1 MQRNRHQQEP
11 SSPPHKQG
19 IALNIFFRGKNAIE
33 KKKIVEPP
41 QSSSASTSPQK
52 KPPVRTAFY
61 YVLDRL
67 FCMKSKTWEK
77 SFDEKRIQQKGGKIA
92 EKKRIFL
99 SSTPARLAFVAV
111 AGFVVIFSLS
121 MAYILRDL
129 PSPRRLTSG
138 ENFSVSTQIFDRHG
152 KLLYEVFAGEN
163 RTPIKIDTLPA
174 YVYQASIAI
183 EDQNFYSH
191 IGFDITGILRA
202 ARNTLER
209 KRLEGGSTITQQL
222 VKYALLSRERSIN
235 RKLKEAVLAVTTEL
249 LYSKKQ
255 ILEMYINYISY
266 GGTSVGIESAA
277 HRYFN
282 KPASKLTI
290 AEAAVLAGLPQ
301 SPTRFSPFGP
311 TPEDAKKRQL
321 EVLRRMRED
330 NYITKAQEDSAAHEA
345 LQYAVSRTDIQAPHF
360 VFYVRDLLYAKYGVD
375 RVEKGGLRVTTSL
388 DLDLQNV
395 AQASLSA
402 EITRLQGYRVGNGAG
417 MVIKPDT
424 GEILSMIGSK
434 DYFDTSEDGQVNV
447 TLAERQPGSSI
458 KPLMYATAFQ
468 KKLLNPGT
476 YFIDNP
482 VCFLSQG
489 QKPYCPKNYDGRF
502 HGLVTVRQ
510 ALGNSLNIPAV
521 KALRTIGVPQFIEQ
535 AAKLGITTWTNP
547 ANYGLSLTLGGGEV
561 RMIDLAQSFSSLAN
575 EGVKVPLTPIL
586 RVEDYKGNVI
596 DTVDLDERKKDLKSL
611 TQDEEI
617 PNKGELQR
625 VMNRAPAYLVGHIMQ
640 DNKAREADFGP
651 HSKLVIPNQ
660 IVSAKTGTTND
671 FKDNWTVGFTPEYL
685 TIAWVGNNNGTAM
698 NSSLVSGITGAAP
711 IWNDIMSYVL
721 RNQFPLAQEKPPDVQ
736 FAQVCVSGFPPLNG
750 DTCTPKDQELYWLQ
764 SQPSQSSM
772 ENKQVWIHP
781 DSNLPLISGE
791 STNGLTLQQ
800 KTLFSDPVTPQFCLD
815 CVRPAGP
822 NSQPSYEQQNVSS
835 VPSPSPEP
843 SVAPTKK

>member
-1 MQRNRHQQEP
+1 M
-11 SSPPHKQG
+11 
-19 IALNIFFRGKNAIE
+19 
-33 KKKIVEPP
+33 
-41 QSSSASTSPQK
+41 
-52 KPPVRTAFY
+52 
-61 YVLDRL
+61 
-67 FCMKSKTWEK
+67 
-77 SFDEKRIQQKGGKIA
+77 
-92 EKKRIFL
+92 
-99 SSTPARLAFVAV
+99 
-111 AGFVVIFSLS
+111 
-121 MAYILRDL
+121 
-129 PSPRRLTSG
+129 
-138 ENFSVSTQIFDRHG
+138 
-152 KLLYEVFAGEN
+152 
-163 RTPIKIDTLPA
+163 
-174 YVYQASIAI
+174 
-183 EDQNFYSH
+183 
-191 IGFDITGILRA
+191 
-202 ARNTLER
+202 
-209 KRLEGGSTITQQL
+209 
-222 VKYALLSRERSIN
+222 
-235 RKLKEAVLAVTTEL
+235 
-249 LYSKKQ
+249 
-255 ILEMYINYISY
+255 
-266 GGTSVGIESAA
+266 
-277 HRYFN
+277 
-282 KPASKLTI
+282 
-290 AEAAVLAGLPQ
+290 AGLPQ

-671 FKDNWTVGFTPEYL
+671 FKDNWL
-685 TIAWVGNNNGTAM
+685 
-698 NSSLVSGITGAAP
+698 SL
-711 IWNDIMSYVL
+711 
-721 RNQFPLAQEKPPDVQ
+721 
-736 FAQVCVSGFPPLNG
+736 
-750 DTCTPKDQELYWLQ
+750 
-764 SQPSQSSM
+764 
-772 ENKQVWIHP
+772 IH
-781 DSNLPLISGE
+781 I
-791 STNGLTLQQ
+791 
-800 KTLFSDPVTPQFCLD
+800 
-815 CVRPAGP
+815 
-822 NSQPSYEQQNVSS
+822 
-835 VPSPSPEP
+835 
-843 SVAPTKK
+843 